1 MSRISFHSL
10 APEGRSA
17 LLPYMVARSRL
28 EVLAIRGS
36 TSTLD
41 SLVEAF
47 RARAG
52 RAPEGIWF
60 APGRV
65 NLIGEHT
72 DYSDGFVLP
81 VAIDRGGRV
90 AAARRGGRRLR
101 CWSLQQAGQLDVD
114 LAELGPCK
122 VEGWSA
128 YPAGVAW
135 ALGQAGLL
143 DGGAD
148 LLVDGDVPAG
158 AGLSSS
164 AALECA
170 TALALTDLQRG
181 AERE

>member
-52 RAPEGIWF
+52 RAPEGVWF

-81 VAIDRGGRV
+81 VAIDRGVLV
-90 AAARRGGRRLR
+90 AAAPRDDGRLR
-101 CWSLQQAGQLDVD
+101 CWSLQAPEAAD
-114 LAELGPCK
+114 LRLEEIGPGR
-122 VEGWSA
+122 VEGWAA

-135 ALGQAGLL
+135 ALTGPGSAAGPGTAVAGPRAL
-143 DGGAD
+143 GGAGAD
-148 LLVDGDVPAG
+148 AG
-158 AGLSSS
+158 PPF
-164 AALECA
+164 
-170 TALALTDLQRG
+170 
-181 AERE
+181 